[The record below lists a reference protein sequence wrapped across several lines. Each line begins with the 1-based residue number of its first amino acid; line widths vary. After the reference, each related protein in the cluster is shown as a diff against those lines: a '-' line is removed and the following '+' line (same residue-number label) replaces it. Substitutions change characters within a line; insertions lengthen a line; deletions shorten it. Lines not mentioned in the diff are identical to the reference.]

1 MTRLLKPALAIAV
14 LTAVIIGGFFI
25 GVVRTVTDTGPDW

>member
-1 MTRLLKPALAIAV
+1 MRPLLAIAV
-14 LTAVIIGGFFI
+14 LTAVVIGGFFI

>member
-1 MTRLLKPALAIAV
+1 MRPLLAVAV
-14 LTAVIIGGFFI
+14 LGAVIIGSFFY